1 MKDDLLNRLF
11 WGAVLIG
18 IGIVFLLNLVAGV
31 SFDLGDLINDYWP
44 VILIFY
50 GAKGMFFQRSS
61 ESGGF
66 FWGAI
71 LFVLGIFFLGRNLDF
86 ISFSFGELF
95 KYIIP
100 IVLIAF
106 GLQMIFKPNT
116 KRKPKHEK
124 TNPWGT
130 ETPPPPPPPPHW
142 NSEDWLGSKTN
153 PESDAAPKDSSAWY
167 DPVKNQEPKSS
178 SDWHEPI
185 HHQKPKEESHSWH
198 DWHDPSE
205 KTIHRAGFIGDVHL
219 GHDYWELKPMNISH
233 FIGDTILDL
242 TKAHIP
248 YGETKLTIS
257 SFIGD
262 VKVYVP
268 NDYDLGVTVTSS
280 SFLGDVQV
288 FNQSE
293 SGFFRTASA
302 STPTYHEADKKIKI
316 VVSTFIGDVHV
327 TKVG

>member
-1 MKDDLLNRLF
+1 MKGDLLNRLF

-31 SFDLGDLINDYWP
+31 SFDLGDLISDYWP

-50 GAKGMFFQRSS
+50 GAKGMFFQRGS
-61 ESGGF
+61 ETGGF

-86 ISFSFGELF
+86 IHFSNGELF
-95 KYIIP
+95 KYILP
-100 IVLIAF
+100 VMLIAF
-106 GLQMIFKPNT
+106 GLHLILKPNT
-116 KRKPKHEK
+116 KRKPKKEK
-124 TNPWGT
+124 TDPWGM
-130 ETPPPPPPPPHW
+130 ETPPPPPPPNW
-142 NSEDWLGSKTN
+142 NSEDWLGSQTN
-153 PESDAAPKDSSAWY
+153 PGSDAAS
-167 DPVKNQEPKSS
+167 KSS
-178 SDWHEPI
+178 SGWHGPT
-185 HHQKPKEESHSWH
+185 HHQDSKEETHSWH
-198 DWHDPSE
+198 DWHDPNE
-205 KTIHRAGFIGDVHL
+205 KVIHRAGFIGDVHL

-268 NDYDLGVTVTSS
+268 NDYDLGVTVSSS
-280 SFLGDVQV
+280 SFLGDVRV

-316 VVSTFIGDVHV
+316 VVSTFIGDVRV